1 MAERLVAAD
10 ASPLIGLAAAGAFH
24 LLRQLFGEITVT
36 TTVRDEVLAG
46 GTLPGALE
54 LAKAMDEGWI
64 KPADVPASEVS
75 FADLGAGESST
86 LNLAINHSGPCLVLM
101 DELGGR
107 WHAKSHGLACAGV
120 AGVLLAAK
128 QNRFVTSVRPFFD
141 QLEKSNFRLSTG
153 VVHAVLETAGE
164 L

>member
-1 MAERLVAAD
+1 MAERLVASD

-24 LLRQLFGEITVT
+24 LLRQLFGKVTVT

-54 LAKAMDEGWI
+54 LAEAMDEGWI
-64 KPADVPASEVS
+64 KLANVPASEAS

-86 LNLAINHSGPCLVLM
+86 LNLAISHSGPCLVLM
-101 DELGGR
+101 DELSGR
-107 WHAKSHGLACAGV
+107 WHAKSHGLRCAGV

-128 QNRFVTSVRPFFD
+128 QNRFVTNVRPFFD
-141 QLEKSNFRLSTG
+141 RLEKSNFRLSTE
-153 VVHAVLETAGE
+153 VVRAVLERAGE